1 MRKTIAVVLAAL
13 LVGQVARAE
22 GWATNC
28 IPSQAELALLNQ
40 YTNSRIE
47 SMGGWSVSASSL
59 VEIRLAEGGRMT
71 RPVETV
77 SVVTNVTTEIGKPC
91 PGCTMWGTQQGNTY
105 TPGHDYISCPENF
118 LPRDTKR
125 ETTEVIEIKTLRF
138 KWIGEECVVERKRV
152 LSKNVRRWV
161 RKDDWS
167 EE

>member
-1 MRKTIAVVLAAL
+1 MKKTIAVMVLAVVLA
-13 LVGQVARAE
+13 GQVARAGE
-22 GWATNC
+22 PPTNV
-28 IPSQAELALLNQ
+28 ISNALLVVTG
-40 YTNSRIE
+40 YTND
-47 SMGGWSVSASSL
+47 WSVYASSI

-77 SVVTNVTTEIGKPC
+77 SVVTNVTTEIGKLC

-138 KWIGEECVVERKRV
+138 KWNGEECVVERKRV

-167 EE
+167 KE